1 MKKHTPGPWKVGI
14 NGNDSLSIWT
24 IAPSTN
30 VVAVLHDVPH
40 ENNTK
45 ANAHLI
51 AAAPEL
57 LEAAKFALRS
67 LEAANDAMGGDQYGE
82 AGITGKYKHTRG
94 YYLECRKELAAAIA
108 KAEGKE

>member
-57 LEAAKFALRS
+57 LNACVAAFHYIFRDGKQVADNDWSKERV
-67 LEAANDAMGGDQYGE
+67 LEF
-82 AGITGKYKHTRG
+82 IK
-94 YYLECRKELAAAIA
+94 AAIA
-108 KAEGKE
+108 KAESKE